1 MRAQSS
7 SKLATPLTTL
17 TSTKRPFLW
26 TPEAEAAFERFKDL
40 FTSAPVLQHPDP
52 NKSFVLEVDT
62 SDIAVGA
69 ILSQRTGPRAKLK
82 HCAFFS
88 RRLSPAER
96 NYCVGDRELL
106 AIKLALEECRHLLEG
121 AEHPFVIFTD
131 HKNLIYLRTAKLL
144 NARQARWSLFF
155 DRFNFS
161 LSFHPGHKNAKADA
175 LSRKFA
181 PDTDQTVH
189 ASVLPAAC
197 QVAFLALQDEPDPGT
212 RPPGRWF
219 IPSAARAPVITW
231 ACDSR
236 FSCHPGTART
246 TAVIKRHFCY
256 SGKFHHTEQLIFEIW
271 LTRLLSESSP
281 CLTCLPSC
289 PYTITGSSPLRTA
302 ATHHQTH
309 RTAPPLLQR
318 FHLPPAHT
326 YLITS
331 QLPLLSWT
339 CPLALSLSPVQDPH
353 APRVKPEV
361 KCHRKHHSCAS

>member
-1 MRAQSS
+1 M
-7 SKLATPLTTL
+7 
-17 TSTKRPFLW
+17 
-26 TPEAEAAFERFKDL
+26 
-40 FTSAPVLQHPDP
+40 LQHPDP
-52 NKSFVLEVDT
+52 NKPFVLEVDT

-96 NYCVGDRELL
+96 NYCVGDRDLL
-106 AIKLALEECRHLLEG
+106 AIKLALEEWRHLLEG

-131 HKNLIYLRTAKLL
+131 HKNLIYLRTTKRL

-161 LSFHPGHKNAKADA
+161 LSFRPGHKNAKADA
-175 LSRKFA
+175 LSPQFA
-181 PDTDQTVH
+181 PDTDQTVPP
-189 ASVLPAAC
+189 SVLPMAC

-246 TAVIKRHFCY
+246 TAVIKRHFWWESLERDVQEYVAACGPCARSKTRTQRPSGLRQPLFIPSWPWSHIALDFVTRLPNS
-256 SGKFHHTEQLIFEIW
+256 SGKTVV
-271 LTRLLSESSP
+271 LSNINRFSKAAHFIA
-281 CLTCLPSC
+281 LKKLP
-289 PYTITGSSPLRTA
+289 TA
-302 ATHHQTH
+302 AENCQVDG
-309 RTAPPLLQR
+309 RLRLQAPSYVR
-318 FHLPPAHT
+318 N
-326 YLITS
+326 I
-331 QLPLLSWT
+331 
-339 CPLALSLSPVQDPH
+339 
-353 APRVKPEV
+353 
-361 KCHRKHHSCAS
+361 KCN